1 MSNRPD
7 RDADPHSLFQISQN
21 LKLDQDARDR
31 AEQRLKELSAGNVHV
46 PVPAVLAV
54 PSQERGDDGGAHG
67 DPTESRPANNDR
79 WKTKVTKNRP
89 RIPVVIPENVEIIV
103 ISSDSEGE
111 RIKLEGE
118 SSPVKVISARQHGRR
133 RRIYHP
139 QNHTKTSWR
148 CPVSTCRRH
157 DPDFGFQKNSYVKRH
172 IRNRHPRQLVYQCI
186 SGCSVAFRDERA
198 WERHHR
204 LIHADEIIE

>member
-1 MSNRPD
+1 MSDRPD

-31 AEQRLKELSAGNVHV
+31 AEQKLKELSAGNVHV
-46 PVPAVLAV
+46 PLPAVLAV
-54 PSQERGDDGGAHG
+54 PSQERGEDSGTYG
-67 DPTESRPANNDR
+67 DPTESGPANDDR
-79 WKTKVTKNRP
+79 WKIRVTKNRP
-89 RIPVVIPENVEIIV
+89 RIPVVIPENAEIIV
-103 ISSDSEGE
+103 VSSDSEGE

-118 SSPVKVISARQHGRR
+118 GSPVKLNSVRQHGRR

-139 QNHTKTSWR
+139 DNHTKTSWR

-157 DPDFGFQKNSYVKRH
+157 DTDFGFQKHVYVKRH
-172 IRNRHPRQLVYQCI
+172 IRNRHARHLVYPCI